1 MKRLF
6 LAATVSISMLASPAA
21 FAQDSFDESPSAEA
35 MVFDLAIARP
45 VGLVTTIVGAA
56 IFVVAL
62 PISITMGQPPT
73 AAAKRLVLEPFAF
86 TFTRPLGDY

>member
-6 LAATVSISMLASPAA
+6 LGAAASIAILAAPLVSADDP
-21 FAQDSFDESPSAEA
+21 FEDRPSAEA
-35 MVFDLAIARP
+35 IVFDLAIARP
-45 VGLVTTIVGAA
+45 VGLVSTIVGAV
-56 IFVVAL
+56 IFVIAL
-62 PISITMGQPPT
+62 PVSITIGQPPS